1 MYYALM
7 LLDRA
12 DLLGEYDDL
21 SEAEAALARLVDG
34 EPDLLEVAA
43 IIPHDDEGHP
53 AGDPIKRPAA
63 A

>member
-12 DLLGEYDDL
+12 DLLGEYEDL
-21 SEAEAALARLVDG
+21 AEAESALALLVKG
-34 EPDLLEVAA
+34 EPDLVDVAG
-43 IIPHDDEGHP
+43 IVPHDDKGHP
-53 AGDPIKRPAA
+53 AGDAIKRPAA

>member
-21 SEAEAALARLVDG
+21 AEAEAALARLVDS
-34 EPDLLEVAA
+34 EPDLVDVAG
-43 IIPHDDEGHP
+43 IVPHDDEGRP
-53 AGDPIKRPAA
+53 AGEPIMRKTAA
-63 A
+63 

>member
-12 DLLGEYDDL
+12 DLLVEYEDL
-21 SEAEAALARLVDG
+21 GEAEAALARLVDG
-34 EPDLLEVAA
+34 EPELVEIAGIV
-43 IIPHDDEGHP
+43 PHDENGEP
-53 AGDPIKRPAA
+53 AGEPIMHPAA

>member
-21 SEAEAALARLVDG
+21 AEAEAALARLVDG
-34 EPDLLEVAA
+34 EPDLVDVAG
-43 IIPHDDEGHP
+43 IVPHDDKGRP
-53 AGDPIKRPAA
+53 AGEPIMCKTAA
-63 A
+63 